1 MTMLS
6 SNASFADSVDWRMD
20 DTTIYMETQNFEPTE
35 MSGTLTCHFED
46 GSGIINASPST
57 QLEVN
62 FERIGTG
69 PLYELNVRAN
79 SLSSWVPL
87 ADLRSC
93 RFEVQIAWNEQVNGK
108 IKAMGDQISVVGSG
122 WNMTP
127 VEISNLVSN
136 PGLAVELE
144 TQFSIRSPLVVQK
157 IEAGV
162 FARLKRK

>member
-1 MTMLS
+1 
-6 SNASFADSVDWRMD
+6 
-20 DTTIYMETQNFEPTE
+20 
-35 MSGTLTCHFED
+35 
-46 GSGIINASPST
+46 
-57 QLEVN
+57 
-62 FERIGTG
+62 
-69 PLYELNVRAN
+69 
-79 SLSSWVPL
+79 
-87 ADLRSC
+87 
-93 RFEVQIAWNEQVNGK
+93 VNGK